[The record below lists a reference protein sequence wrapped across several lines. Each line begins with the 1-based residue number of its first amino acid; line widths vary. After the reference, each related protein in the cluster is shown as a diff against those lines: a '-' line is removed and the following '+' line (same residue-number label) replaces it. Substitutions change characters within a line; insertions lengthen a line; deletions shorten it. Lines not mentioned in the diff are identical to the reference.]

1 MSSLS
6 YLFSPF
12 TDTMPKFNKIAFGD
26 GILARSLP
34 DFGMYMPKHLA
45 VMIVILFVLQVK
57 NSFKIDRFM
66 KKYKSFMR
74 GKDGISLE
82 KTILRNINEID
93 MLMESSKNHMEQIR
107 QLKEIQLH
115 TLNKTAIVKYDAF
128 KEMGGKLSFALAMLD
143 QENSG
148 FVLNAIHSREGC
160 YTYIKEIVK
169 GESYIVL
176 GEEEKEALRQAV
188 NMYVE

>member
-1 MSSLS
+1 MENSILNN
-6 YLFSPF
+6 LAIDP
-12 TDTMPKFNKIAFGD
+12 
-26 GILARSLP
+26 GII
-34 DFGMYMPKHLA
+34 
-45 VMIVILFVLQVK
+45 MILMMIMIILLFVLQIK

-66 KKYKSFMR
+66 KKYKSFMK

-82 KTILRNINEID
+82 KTILRNINDID

-107 QLKEIQLH
+107 QLQEIQTH

-148 FVLNAIHSREGC
+148 FVINAIHSREGC

-188 NMYVE
+188 NTFVE

>member
-1 MSSLS
+1 MENSILND
-6 YLFSPF
+6 LIIDP
-12 TDTMPKFNKIAFGD
+12 
-26 GILARSLP
+26 GIIII
-34 DFGMYMPKHLA
+34 MMM
-45 VMIVILFVLQVK
+45 VMIVILFILQIR
-57 NSFKIDRFM
+57 NSFKINRFM
-66 KKYKSFMR
+66 KKYRSFMR
-74 GKDGISLE
+74 GKDGVSLE
-82 KTILRNINEID
+82 KTILRNMNDID

-107 QLKEIQLH
+107 QLKDIQLH

-169 GESYIVL
+169 GESYIIL

-188 NMYVE
+188 NMYAE

>member
-1 MSSLS
+1 MQNSILNN
-6 YLFSPF
+6 FIIDP
-12 TDTMPKFNKIAFGD
+12 
-26 GILARSLP
+26 GI
-34 DFGMYMPKHLA
+34 
-45 VMIVILFVLQVK
+45 VMILMMLLIIVILVLQVK
-57 NSFKIDRFM
+57 ISFRMNRFM

-82 KTILRNINEID
+82 KTILRNMSDID
-93 MLMESSKNHMEQIR
+93 MLMESSKNHMEEIR

-148 FVLNAIHSREGC
+148 FVMNAIHSREGC

-169 GESYIVL
+169 GESYIAL

-188 NMYVE
+188 NMYMD

>member
-1 MSSLS
+1 MENSILND
-6 YLFSPF
+6 LIIDP
-12 TDTMPKFNKIAFGD
+12 
-26 GILARSLP
+26 GIIII
-34 DFGMYMPKHLA
+34 MMM
-45 VMIVILFVLQVK
+45 VMIVILFILQIR
-57 NSFKIDRFM
+57 NSFKINRFM
-66 KKYKSFMR
+66 KKYKSFMK
-74 GKDGISLE
+74 GKDGVSLE
-82 KTILRNINEID
+82 KTILRNMNDID

-107 QLKEIQLH
+107 QLKDIQLH
-115 TLNKTAIVKYDAF
+115 TLNKTAIVKYYSF

-169 GESYIVL
+169 GESYIIL

-188 NMYVE
+188 NMYAE

>member
-1 MSSLS
+1 MEHSILNNLIIDPGIILILMMIAILISFGLHVHTAFKLS
-6 YLFSPF
+6 
-12 TDTMPKFNKIAFGD
+12 
-26 GILARSLP
+26 
-34 DFGMYMPKHLA
+34 
-45 VMIVILFVLQVK
+45 
-57 NSFKIDRFM
+57 RFL

-82 KTILRNINEID
+82 KTILRNMNDID
-93 MLMESSKNHMEQIR
+93 MLMESSKNHMEEIR

-148 FVLNAIHSREGC
+148 FVMNAIHSREGC

-169 GESYIVL
+169 GESYIAL

-188 NMYVE
+188 NSYVD

>member
-1 MSSLS
+1 MKNHSLLLRLS
-6 YLFSPF
+6 ERNPRWTVSEV
-12 TDTMPKFNKIAFGD
+12 
-26 GILARSLP
+26 RES
-34 DFGMYMPKHLA
+34 
-45 VMIVILFVLQVK
+45 
-57 NSFKIDRFM
+57 
-66 KKYKSFMR
+66 

>member
-1 MSSLS
+1 MENSMLNN
-6 YLFSPF
+6 LIIDP
-12 TDTMPKFNKIAFGD
+12 
-26 GILARSLP
+26 GIILIL
-34 DFGMYMPKHLA
+34 MM
-45 VMIVILFVLQVK
+45 VMILILFILHIK
-57 NSFKIDRFM
+57 NSFKMNRFM
-66 KKYKSFMR
+66 KKYKSFMK

-82 KTILRNINEID
+82 KTILRNMTDID
-93 MLMESSKNHMEQIR
+93 MLIESSKNHMEQIR
-107 QLKEIQLH
+107 QLKEIQGH

-148 FVLNAIHSREGC
+148 FVINAIHSREGC

-169 GESYIVL
+169 GESYIIL

-188 NMYVE
+188 NMYVD

>member
-1 MSSLS
+1 MENSILND
-6 YLFSPF
+6 LIIDPGII
-12 TDTMPKFNKIAFGD
+12 MILMMIA
-26 GILARSLP
+26 
-34 DFGMYMPKHLA
+34 
-45 VMIVILFVLQVK
+45 IVVLFVLQVR
-57 NSFKIDRFM
+57 NAFKWNRFM
-66 KKYKSFMR
+66 VKYKSFMR

-82 KTILRNINEID
+82 KTILRNMNDID
-93 MLMESSKNHMEQIR
+93 MLLESSKNHKEEIR
-107 QLKEIQLH
+107 QLKEIQTH

-188 NMYVE
+188 NAGMD

>member
-1 MSSLS
+1 MENSILNN
-6 YLFSPF
+6 LIIDPGII
-12 TDTMPKFNKIAFGD
+12 MILMIA
-26 GILARSLP
+26 I
-34 DFGMYMPKHLA
+34 
-45 VMIVILFVLQVK
+45 IVLFVLQIR
-57 NSFKIDRFM
+57 NSFKINRFM

-82 KTILRNINEID
+82 KSILRNMNDID
-93 MLMESSKNHMEQIR
+93 MLLESSKNHMEEIR
-107 QLKEIQLH
+107 QLKEAQLH

-128 KEMGGKLSFALAMLD
+128 KEMGGKLSFALAMLN

-148 FVLNAIHSREGC
+148 FVMNAIHSREGC

-169 GESYIVL
+169 GESYIAL

-188 NMYVE
+188 NYYVD

>member
-1 MSSLS
+1 MENSILND
-6 YLFSPF
+6 LIIDPGII
-12 TDTMPKFNKIAFGD
+12 MILMMIA
-26 GILARSLP
+26 I
-34 DFGMYMPKHLA
+34 
-45 VMIVILFVLQVK
+45 IILFVLQVR
-57 NSFKIDRFM
+57 NAFKINRFM
-66 KKYKSFMR
+66 IKYKSFMR

-82 KTILRNINEID
+82 KTILRSMNDID
-93 MLMESSKNHMEQIR
+93 MLMESSKNHMEEIR

-148 FVLNAIHSREGC
+148 FVMNAIHSREGC

-188 NMYVE
+188 NAGVD

>member
-1 MSSLS
+1 MENSILNN
-6 YLFSPF
+6 LVIDP
-12 TDTMPKFNKIAFGD
+12 
-26 GILARSLP
+26 GII
-34 DFGMYMPKHLA
+34 MIMMMI
-45 VMIVILFVLQVK
+45 MIVILFVLQIK
-57 NSFKIDRFM
+57 NSFKLNRFM
-66 KKYKSFMR
+66 KKYKSFMK

-82 KTILRNINEID
+82 KTILRNMNDID
-93 MLMESSKNHMEQIR
+93 MLLESSKNHMEQIK

-148 FVLNAIHSREGC
+148 FVLNAVHSREGC

-188 NMYVE
+188 NTYVD